1 MVRSRPAGTDWIA
14 PARNSQTERHG
25 PRALTSMS
33 QAGCRRRATV
43 GMGWRRRSPPL
54 RASGARG
61 QLPRLET
68 SVYVFGGGV
77 ISRTLWK
84 PGEIGSLRNAEPL
97 GEQGPAASGDLGPRR
112 SPPAGKLK
120 VTPHCCGALGRSS
133 LRVAK
138 WAVGW
143 GERGRCCAG
152 KSSLGLSL
160 PGPAGA
166 CKKIKNARI
175 AAQSCRRIL
184 TFGSSGGAQG
194 VGREAGTRL
203 LPSTPAR
210 APPAP
215 SPRARLS
222 GHCFGDF
229 RCAAFRAPCSG
240 LDVGAR
246 RPGHSRPPPP
256 ARTKTEAS

>member
-1 MVRSRPAGTDWIA
+1 
-14 PARNSQTERHG
+14 
-25 PRALTSMS
+25 MS

-54 RASGARG
+54 RASRARG

-68 SVYVFGGGV
+68 SVYVFVGG
-77 ISRTLWK
+77 SF
-84 PGEIGSLRNAEPL
+84 PGHSGSLEKLVLCAMQSLSGRA
-97 GEQGPAASGDLGPRR
+97 GPGGRPPGDLGPRR

-138 WAVGW
+138 GAVGW

-184 TFGSSGGAQG
+184 TFGSSGGVQG

-203 LPSTPAR
+203 FPSTPAR

-256 ARTKTEAS
+256 AQTKTEAS